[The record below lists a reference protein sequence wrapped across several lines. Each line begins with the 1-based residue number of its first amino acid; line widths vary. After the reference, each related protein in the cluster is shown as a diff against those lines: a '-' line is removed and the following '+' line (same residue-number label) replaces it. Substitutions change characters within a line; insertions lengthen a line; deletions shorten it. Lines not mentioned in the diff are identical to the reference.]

1 MRESGVRER
10 GGEREKEGCEK
21 EREGVRELDERE
33 RGVRE
38 KEGCE
43 REWGE
48 RERGG

>member
-1 MRESGVRER
+1 M
-10 GGEREKEGCEK
+10 
-21 EREGVRELDERE
+21 RELDERE

-48 RERGG
+48 REREGVNGARDVGERVK

>member
-1 MRESGVRER
+1 M
-10 GGEREKEGCEK
+10 
-21 EREGVRELDERE
+21 DERE

-48 RERGG
+48 RERERGVNGARDVGERVK